1 MKYYYRCMI
10 KPGVLTRP
18 KKVIHR
24 TGSNTFGLCSLC
36 CLQLT
41 SSGLP
46 AYYTS
51 KKLLHDFIKAN
62 EVLEICTKQIWE
74 F

>member
-24 TGSNTFGLCSLC
+24 TGINTIGLYHPG
-36 CLQLT
+36 CLELI
-41 SSGLP
+41 SSARP

-51 KKLLHDFIKAN
+51 KKALNDYIKYN
-62 EVLEICTKQIWE
+62 QVLESCIKQIWE

>member
-1 MKYYYRCMI
+1 MKYYYRYMTKQEI
-10 KPGVLTRP
+10 LTRP

-24 TGSNTFGLCSLC
+24 TGSNTFGLYSPC
-36 CLQLT
+36 CLELT
-41 SSGLP
+41 SLGLP

-51 KKLLHDFIKAN
+51 KKLLHYFIKCN
-62 EVLEICTKQIWE
+62 EVLELCTKNKWE